1 MKKSF
6 ELYQSGTRSLKKVR
20 ENDDSIKTDRN
31 IFGSAREAAL
41 ETRTSAEAI
50 KPKKDTAMTKFINSE
65 FAASKATRNERKQIA
80 RPEES
85 SATERAVASLRR
97 SLGKDLKKSDNKERQ
112 ITKAINDTMPEFI
125 AAMDED
131 VLAPFFFSLERL
143 ATSANRRRIALHPL
157 RSDIVDEM
165 HEEADEE
172 DALAAEEAER
182 AAAEEEKR
190 NAANAAQDE
199 KKTVKPTPQAEA
211 SDGSSSE

>member
-1 MKKSF
+1 
-6 ELYQSGTRSLKKVR
+6 
-20 ENDDSIKTDRN
+20 
-31 IFGSAREAAL
+31 
-41 ETRTSAEAI
+41 
-50 KPKKDTAMTKFINSE
+50 MTKFINSE

-125 AAMDED
+125 AAMEEE

-143 ATSANRRRIALHPL
+143 ATSANRRRIASHPL

-182 AAAEEEKR
+182 VAAEEEKR
-190 NAANAAQDE
+190 NAAHDE

>member
-1 MKKSF
+1 MSCI
-6 ELYQSGTRSLKKVR
+6 SRIRDHWKKVR
-20 ENDDSIKTDRN
+20 ENDDSIKTGRN
-31 IFGSAREAAL
+31 IFGSAREGAL

-125 AAMDED
+125 AAMEEE

-143 ATSANRRRIALHPL
+143 ATSANRRRIASHPL

-182 AAAEEEKR
+182 VAAEEEKR
-190 NAANAAQDE
+190 NAAHDE